1 MRVSESLRELGF
13 SQYEIACYLALLA
26 HHPAN
31 GSQLSRLAGV
41 PRSRVYD
48 VLRNME
54 ARGLVDMAGQGL
66 FIPLPPEELIRRL
79 RSQFESKLDLLKEEI
94 EHLSFRS
101 DHDHV
106 WTLKGYGVV
115 MSKAKEMI
123 DAARR
128 DIYARFF
135 PKEGLELLP
144 HLRKAQ
150 ERGAEIKIISLG
162 RPPAFFPLQVVHPE
176 AEKLEEI
183 IGGRS
188 LDIVYDSQE
197 VLSGIFERGKEEL
210 SPINWSR
217 NRSFVSSS
225 RDGLR
230 HDFYHYFLYKMY
242 EAGESLTEEDERLYR
257 LIKSDSSDRA
267 LRKGEERP

>member
-1 MRVSESLRELGF
+1 
-13 SQYEIACYLALLA
+13 
-26 HHPAN
+26 
-31 GSQLSRLAGV
+31 
-41 PRSRVYD
+41 
-48 VLRNME
+48 ME
-54 ARGLVDMAGQGL
+54 ARGLVDMVGQGL

-79 RSQFESKLDLLKEEI
+79 RSQFESKLDFLKEEI

-106 WTLKGYGVV
+106 WTLRGYGVV

-135 PKEGLELLP
+135 PEEGLELLP
-144 HLRKAQ
+144 RLGKAQ
-150 ERGAEIKIISLG
+150 ERGVEIKIISLG
-162 RPPAFFPLQVVHPE
+162 RPLAFFPLQVIHPE

-230 HDFYHYFLYKMY
+230 HDFYHYFLHKIY
-242 EAGESLTEEDERLYR
+242 EAGESLTEEEERLYR

-267 LRKGEERP
+267 LRKEEERL